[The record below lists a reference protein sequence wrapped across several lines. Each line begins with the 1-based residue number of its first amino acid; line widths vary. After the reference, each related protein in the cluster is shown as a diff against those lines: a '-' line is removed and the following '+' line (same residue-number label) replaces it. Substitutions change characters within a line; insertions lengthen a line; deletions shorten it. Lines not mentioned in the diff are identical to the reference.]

1 MIKFDGSISAY
12 SIQADVWSKSKSI
25 FALIHYEKK
34 KIFSIGR
41 RHLLLS
47 QMEELGK
54 LNLIGEH
61 SLQRK

>member
-34 KIFSIGR
+34 KILYRVDGTSCSPKWKNSG
-41 RHLLLS
+41 S
-47 QMEELGK
+47 
-54 LNLIGEH
+54 
-61 SLQRK
+61 